1 MRTGRLREHHRLRLL
16 LLVLLLLALLGV
28 RAIEGQAAAAPP
40 TSAQVRRASDTSTQL
55 RVVVSLA
62 ARRLWVI
69 GATGDTIRSAPVA
82 VGSGRRLSANGRTW
96 RFATPVGVRSVL
108 SSETDPVWIRPDWAY
123 VELARQRKLRLDSVS
138 ATRPRALASGDSL
151 VVRGSDIGRIKD
163 GAFSILPSSQ
173 DIVIRGV
180 LYMPPL
186 GSPYRMMP
194 GTLGKYR
201 LNLGNSVG
209 IHGTLEPASVG
220 KAVTHGCM
228 RLADDDI
235 EWLFLN
241 APVGTLV
248 FIY

>member
-1 MRTGRLREHHRLRLL
+1 MRTGRSHEHPHLRLL
-16 LLVLLLLALLGV
+16 LLVLLALLGV
-28 RAIEGQAAAAPP
+28 RAIEGQSAPP
-40 TSAQVRRASDTSTQL
+40 VSMTSSEVHRAADTSTQL
-55 RVVVSLA
+55 RVVVSLS
-62 ARRLWVI
+62 ARKLHVL
-69 GATGDTIRSAPVA
+69 GPTGDTLYSAPVA

-96 RFATPVGVRSVL
+96 RFATPVGVRVVQST
-108 SSETDPVWIRPDWAY
+108 EADPVWIRPDWAY
-123 VELARQRKLRLDSVS
+123 IELARQRGLRLDSVS
-138 ATRPRALASGDSL
+138 VQRPRVLSNGDSL
-151 VVRGSDIGRIKD
+151 VVRGSDIGRLK
-163 GAFSILPSSQ
+163 GGVFTVLPSGN

-209 IHGTLEPASVG
+209 LHGTLEKASIG

-228 RLADDDI
+228 RLGDAAI
-235 EWLFLN
+235 EWLYLN
-241 APVGTLV
+241 VPVGTPV